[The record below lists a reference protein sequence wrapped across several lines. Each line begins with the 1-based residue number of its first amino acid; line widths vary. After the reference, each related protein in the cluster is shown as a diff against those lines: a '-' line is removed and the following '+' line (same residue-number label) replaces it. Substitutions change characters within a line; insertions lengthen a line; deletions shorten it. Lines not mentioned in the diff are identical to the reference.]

1 MSLALKSLGPGSEGM
16 AWIHKMKLGALYER
30 LGRNARAAEVY
41 SDLVAAIKKTE
52 GPEPGNWRGYSNA
65 LSARGR
71 VLAKLGRV
79 DEADADFF
87 ARKIAN
93 IRLFADADG
102 KTNLSILD
110 VGGAALV
117 ISQFTLAAD
126 WRKGNRPGFSAAAN
140 PETAERLYEY
150 LCKQLAA
157 EGVPL
162 KTGRFRSHMA
172 VSLVNDGPMTIWMGS
187 G

>member
-1 MSLALKSLGPGSEGM
+1 MRVLLQRVSEASVAVEGEILSAIGPG
-16 AWIHKMKLGALYER
+16 L
-30 LGRNARAAEVY
+30 
-41 SDLVAAIKKTE
+41 LVLICTE
-52 GPEPGNWRGYSNA
+52 KGD
-65 LSARGR
+65 
-71 VLAKLGRV
+71 

-126 WRKGNRPGFSAAAN
+126 WRKGNRPGFSRVAD
-140 PETAERLYEY
+140 PETAEKHYEY
-150 LCKQLAA
+150 FCKQLAA
-157 EGVPL
+157 EGVPV
-162 KTGRFRSHMA
+162 KTGKFRSHMA
-172 VSLVNDGPMTIWMGS
+172 VNLVNDGPMTIWMDS
-187 G
+187 GGK

>member
-1 MSLALKSLGPGSEGM
+1 MRVLLQRVSE
-16 AWIHKMKLGALYER
+16 ASVSIDRE
-30 LGRNARAAEVY
+30 
-41 SDLVAAIKKTE
+41 I
-52 GPEPGNWRGYSNA
+52 
-65 LSARGR
+65 LSAIGSGLV
-71 VLAKLGRV
+71 VLVCTEKGD
-79 DEADADFF
+79 DETEADFF

-93 IRLFADADG
+93 IRLFADTDG

-110 VGGAALV
+110 VGGEALV

-126 WRKGNRPGFSAAAN
+126 WRKGNRPGFSAAAD
-140 PETAERLYEY
+140 PETAERIYEY

-172 VSLVNDGPMTIWMGS
+172 VSLVNDGPMTIWMDS

>member
-1 MSLALKSLGPGSEGM
+1 MRVLLQRVSEASVAIDGDILSSIGPG
-16 AWIHKMKLGALYER
+16 
-30 LGRNARAAEVY
+30 
-41 SDLVAAIKKTE
+41 LVVLICTE
-52 GPEPGNWRGYSNA
+52 KGD
-65 LSARGR
+65 
-71 VLAKLGRV
+71 
-79 DEADADFF
+79 DEDDADFF

-110 VGGAALV
+110 VGGEALV

-126 WRKGNRPGFSAAAN
+126 WRKGNRPGFSAAAD

-150 LCKQLAA
+150 LSKQLAA
-157 EGVPL
+157 EGVQL

-172 VSLVNDGPMTIWMGS
+172 VSLVNDGPMTIWMDG
-187 G
+187 GEK

>member
-1 MSLALKSLGPGSEGM
+1 MRVLLQRVSEASVAIEGEILSAIGPG
-16 AWIHKMKLGALYER
+16 L
-30 LGRNARAAEVY
+30 
-41 SDLVAAIKKTE
+41 LVLICTE
-52 GPEPGNWRGYSNA
+52 KGD
-65 LSARGR
+65 
-71 VLAKLGRV
+71 

-126 WRKGNRPGFSAAAN
+126 WRKGNRPGFSAAAG
-140 PETAERLYEY
+140 PETAERIYEY

-172 VSLVNDGPMTIWMGS
+172 VSLVNDGPMTIWMDS

>member
-1 MSLALKSLGPGSEGM
+1 MRVLLQRVSEASVAIEGEILSAIGPG
-16 AWIHKMKLGALYER
+16 L
-30 LGRNARAAEVY
+30 
-41 SDLVAAIKKTE
+41 LVLICTE
-52 GPEPGNWRGYSNA
+52 KGD
-65 LSARGR
+65 
-71 VLAKLGRV
+71 

-126 WRKGNRPGFSAAAN
+126 WRKGNRPGFSAAAD
-140 PETAERLYEY
+140 PETAERIYEY

-157 EGVPL
+157 EGVPV
-162 KTGRFRSHMA
+162 KTGKFRSHMA
-172 VSLVNDGPMTIWMGS
+172 VNLTNDGPMTIWMDG
-187 G
+187 GER

>member
-1 MSLALKSLGPGSEGM
+1 MRVLLQRVSEASVAIEGEILSAIGPG
-16 AWIHKMKLGALYER
+16 L
-30 LGRNARAAEVY
+30 
-41 SDLVAAIKKTE
+41 LVLICTE
-52 GPEPGNWRGYSNA
+52 KGD
-65 LSARGR
+65 
-71 VLAKLGRV
+71 

-126 WRKGNRPGFSAAAN
+126 WRKGNRPGFSAAAD
-140 PETAERLYEY
+140 PETAERIYEY

-172 VSLVNDGPMTIWMGS
+172 VSLVNDGPMTIWMDS
-187 G
+187 GER